1 MNTAMLRIELR
12 RNTVLLLLPAM
23 AVLFWFSPTQRHL
36 SALALWPDR
45 SIDMQTAL
53 QGVGP
58 LFAGAAAWM
67 AGRERRRRMADLLT
81 TTPRSTWARLLTTWA
96 ATALWGLL
104 FYALVGVVVLGD
116 AALRATWGAPV
127 PWPVLVGLLAMT
139 AFSTLGFALGYHIPS
154 RFTAPFV
161 AVGVFVSFFA
171 GFTLLDFGDK
181 AGYLAAIYPS
191 VTSADSLW
199 YADRP
204 DLGLVQALFLLGL
217 IGASL
222 GSLGF
227 SGRGR
232 MLVPDTLR
240 AAVSLTAAGLAL
252 VVASVA
258 LVMGSTVDQGM
269 VRVPLFGGSA
279 ANVPVAY
286 TPVCA
291 PGPLSV
297 CVHPAYRAQ
306 LDETAALVNR
316 LAAPVLG
323 LPGAPVRAAQGPS
336 TTGVVTR
343 GTQRVLAFT
352 PIDFHD
358 PTNPPRLTASWTG
371 QLAVSLVANTFSAGS
386 QFWTTNK
393 AQTVV
398 ALYVLQQAGARY
410 NPREFEQGSAVTAA
424 ERRFSALD
432 PRTRRRWLLS
442 HYMLLRAGRVR
453 LEDLP

>member
-1 MNTAMLRIELR
+1 
-12 RNTVLLLLPAM
+12 
-23 AVLFWFSPTQRHL
+23 
-36 SALALWPDR
+36 
-45 SIDMQTAL
+45 
-53 QGVGP
+53 
-58 LFAGAAAWM
+58 
-67 AGRERRRRMADLLT
+67 
-81 TTPRSTWARLLTTWA
+81 
-96 ATALWGLL
+96 
-104 FYALVGVVVLGD
+104 LG
-116 AALRATWGAPV
+116 TKP
-127 PWPVLVGLLAMT
+127 
-139 AFSTLGFALGYHIPS
+139 
-154 RFTAPFV
+154 
-161 AVGVFVSFFA
+161 
-171 GFTLLDFGDK
+171 
-181 AGYLAAIYPS
+181 AIYPS

-393 AQTVV
+393 AQTV
-398 ALYVLQQAGARY
+398 LQQAGARY